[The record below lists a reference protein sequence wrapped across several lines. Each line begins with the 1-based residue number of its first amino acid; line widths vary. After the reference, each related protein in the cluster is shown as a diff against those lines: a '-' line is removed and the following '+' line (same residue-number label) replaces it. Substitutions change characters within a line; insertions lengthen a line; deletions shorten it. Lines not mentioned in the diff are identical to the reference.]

1 MLAGPCQALDRLTR
15 KNIPGLT
22 QLYGVILRHTSL
34 WGRGRHGLFPNSR
47 GLPSGDSMAGGP
59 GTGMTGRK
67 CPLSYGVQQ
76 ACGHPTQLILW
87 GVQRGLEGIS
97 LSAKRDY
104 RCTGGRGHEKVGVK
118 PPPGEDMPPSPP
130 KTGGRGHPPLFWG
143 PVRMPPL
150 LCSPRSAAQAAYT
163 AGPRALPPAATCGP
177 ADAPAGSD
185 LQDWSSSLRPLPA
198 LLGACLPGLL
208 IAGKKPFLRV

>member
-22 QLYGVILRHTSL
+22 QLYRVILRHTSL

-130 KTGGRGHPPLFWG
+130 KTGGQGPPT
-143 PVRMPPL
+143 P
-150 LCSPRSAAQAAYT
+150 
-163 AGPRALPPAATCGP
+163 
-177 ADAPAGSD
+177 
-185 LQDWSSSLRPLPA
+185 
-198 LLGACLPGLL
+198 LLGARTDASSPLLPTQCRTGRLHCR
-208 IAGKKPFLRV
+208 APGPPSRRHLRPR